1 MYVEKKLVL
10 VLIAAAVVVLGALG
24 WTVVSLEATA
34 KAAQDAAA
42 QATTSAKHCQACGA
56 VLTRAA
62 LEEALTPLRT
72 ELGGILTEARGARDE
87 AIAIRSGMPQIDP
100 LTHFLR
106 FSSAYA
112 EMLLEALAR
121 NGRVDVGAAR
131 ADVEKMFEAHGG
143 KPGGWFWGPLP
154 TR

>member
-24 WTVVSLEATA
+24 WTIVSLQATVEAA
-34 KAAQDAAA
+34 RDAAA

-72 ELGGILTEARGARDE
+72 ELGGILTEARGSRDE
-87 AIAIRSGMPQIDP
+87 AIAIRAGMPQLEP
-100 LTHFLR
+100 VVHFLR

-121 NGRVDVGAAR
+121 NGRVDVGLAR
-131 ADVEKMFEAHGG
+131 VEVEKMFETHGG
-143 KPGGWFWGPLP
+143 KPEGWFWGP